1 MQPSAPTFSRR
12 VAHETKWSWAEVCGW
27 RGVFTRTASCE
38 QACSSRWIMDESVHT
53 RCQARAAERCA
64 SPLRAAVK
72 KALFAPVGSKATTAS
87 PPRTGPP
94 PPTRF
99 LCCERTRDWPGLH
112 VPPLGCNYS
121 RRAAVASATRNARR
135 DLGRACLSGWR
146 RHHRQCTGPRT
157 SDHRP
162 HRSPDSGREYSSH
175 DVPSCLARPP
185 LAGGESASWRG
196 TELRGPTPPPPRAR
210 PTPGSGAMLYAA

>member
-1 MQPSAPTFSRR
+1 MAPSRRMQPSAPTFSRR

-27 RGVFTRTASCE
+27 RGVFTRTSSCE

-64 SPLRAAVK
+64 SPLRAARSRRPSSRQS
-72 KALFAPVGSKATTAS
+72 APKRPQPARLA
-87 PPRTGPP
+87 PP

-112 VPPLGCNYS
+112 APPLGCNYS

-146 RHHRQCTGPRT
+146 RHQTV
-157 SDHRP
+157 
-162 HRSPDSGREYSSH
+162 HRSTDVRPQTTPLTGLRKRVLFTFHRVSH
-175 DVPSCLARPP
+175 V
-185 LAGGESASWRG
+185 
-196 TELRGPTPPPPRAR
+196 
-210 PTPGSGAMLYAA
+210 